1 MEEKKNAKQVP
12 EIKDEELDQVT
23 GGRTI
28 KVDFKPVHLTFK
40 DTQETVEKAQEP
52 PDRE

>member
-23 GGRTI
+23 GGRT
-28 KVDFKPVHLTFK
+28 VDFRPVILTLKSPPEPNEKPQDSF
-40 DTQETVEKAQEP
+40 DEQ
-52 PDRE
+52 

>member
-23 GGRTI
+23 GGRKIT
-28 KVDFKPVHLTFK
+28 VDFKPVTLTFK
-40 DTQETVEKAQEP
+40 DTSETGEKAQEP
-52 PDRE
+52 LDRE